1 MEPQTHEEMT
11 SFNGQATQRQ
21 VVDKVTGETFPVTA
35 TAFGEG
41 VVEFTT
47 EQGVFSFENK
57 GDNTFESETHKV
69 EEVTE

>member
-11 SFNGQATQRQ
+11 SFNGQAVQRQ
-21 VVDKVTGETFPVTA
+21 LVNKETGEVMPVTA

-57 GDNTFESETHKV
+57 GDNTFEDATYSVV
-69 EEVTE
+69 EVQ

>member
-11 SFNGQATQRQ
+11 SLNGQATQREL
-21 VVDKVTGETFPVTA
+21 VNKETGEVMPVTA

-47 EQGVFSFENK
+47 EQGIFSFENK
-57 GDNTFESETHKV
+57 EDNTFED
-69 EEVTE
+69 EVYLVREV